1 MNSTFLLID
10 AILDLY
16 SWVII
21 IAVILS
27 WQSSLNI
34 FNNSNQIVRMFH
46 ETAWR
51 LTDPVFRIISSF
63 LPYFGGIYFSTLSL
77 NKASPTLSL
86 FFIAEKLNIAAISTP
101 KSIF

>member
-27 WQSSLNI
+27 WLSSLNI
-34 FNNSNQIVRMFH
+34 INNSNQIVRMFQ

-51 LTDPVFRIISSF
+51 LTDPVFRRIRSF
-63 LPYFGGIYFSTLSL
+63 VPNFGGLDISPIIALLLIYFLRSL
-77 NKASPTLSL
+77 LREYWL
-86 FFIAEKLNIAAISTP
+86 MV
-101 KSIF
+101 